1 MIINHIHLIGM
12 SVFKAE
18 YDSPVCSYRNRP
30 KALQLSFQGMQPESG
45 GIHVFNDVCHLQ
57 PKQNTPDFIDIISG
71 QFPPIV
77 VFKQEA
83 QSFVPETLNHM
94 KQRTLTIVAC
104 QLNVGVR
111 EQYSLIYR

>member
-1 MIINHIHLIGM
+1 MGM
-12 SVFKAE
+12 PVFKAE
-18 YDSPVCSYRNRP
+18 YDSPVCPHRNRP
-30 KALQLSFQGMQPESG
+30 KALQLPFQWMQPEPG
-45 GIHVFNDVCHLQ
+45 GIHVFNDACHVK

-94 KQRTLTIVAC
+94 RDRTLTIVAC
-104 QLNVGVR
+104 QQILEAAPEGAVR
-111 EQYSLIYR
+111 ALHPR